1 MMTAVSGWA
10 RGFAGLTVPRVMVGV
25 GEATLTP
32 AALSMLGD
40 VFPPHRLGMAT
51 SVYYTGLP
59 LGTALSLVV
68 AGWAGPRFGWRA
80 CFQVMGFA
88 GLLAVGLLFL
98 VREPARR
105 SRASTAAGGPRVTA
119 GTLVADLARAL
130 RERPALGLVM
140 LGGSALAYGSAAAL
154 HGVTWL
160 VQERGFDFAQAAF
173 LAGGMA
179 VVSGL
184 AGNLAGGWFTDWC
197 HRRWRGGRSWSLVL
211 LTLFFA
217 PFSAAFFLLPPDS
230 ALFYVCWFFWN
241 ASSVAYFGPVFA
253 AVQELSP
260 AHTRSSAVAFGLLVM
275 NLAGVGPGPWI
286 TGLIGDSFDLT
297 RGLLVSLAVTV
308 TAVVPFAVAARL
320 TPAGRAA
327 AGPSA

>member
-1 MMTAVSGWA
+1 
-10 RGFAGLTVPRVMVGV
+10 
-25 GEATLTP
+25 
-32 AALSMLGD
+32 
-40 VFPPHRLGMAT
+40 
-51 SVYYTGLP
+51 
-59 LGTALSLVV
+59 
-68 AGWAGPRFGWRA
+68 
-80 CFQVMGFA
+80 
-88 GLLAVGLLFL
+88 
-98 VREPARR
+98 
-105 SRASTAAGGPRVTA
+105 
-119 GTLVADLARAL
+119 
-130 RERPALGLVM
+130 
-140 LGGSALAYGSAAAL
+140 
-154 HGVTWL
+154 
-160 VQERGFDFAQAAF
+160 
-173 LAGGMA
+173 
-179 VVSGL
+179 
-184 AGNLAGGWFTDWC
+184 
-197 HRRWRGGRSWSLVL
+197 VL